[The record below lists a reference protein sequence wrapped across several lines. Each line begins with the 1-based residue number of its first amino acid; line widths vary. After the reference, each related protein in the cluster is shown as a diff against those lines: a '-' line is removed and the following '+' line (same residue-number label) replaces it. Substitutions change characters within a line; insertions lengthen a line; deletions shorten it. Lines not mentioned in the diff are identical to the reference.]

1 VENRTKIYFA
11 SDVHLGSDFYENTR
25 IVEKRFVSW
34 LESIRQDA
42 KTLYLLGD
50 IFDYWFEY
58 KHVVPKGFTRFLGK
72 IAEMTDSG
80 IEVHF
85 FTGNHDIWL
94 YDYLPEEIGVIL
106 HKKEYITEIYGKT
119 FFLAHGDGLGDESIS
134 FRLIRSIFHNKIC
147 QRMYAWIHPRWST
160 AFAHKWSK
168 YSRKEGL
175 EKFVS
180 SYMGEDKEYLVKF
193 AKQYIQR
200 DPSID
205 FFVFGHRHILLDL
218 MLNRK
223 SRVLIIGDWL
233 QQFSYAVLDET
244 GDISLEIFSLE
255 LQER

>member
-1 VENRTKIYFA
+1 M
-11 SDVHLGSDFYENTR
+11 
-25 IVEKRFVSW
+25 
-34 LESIRQDA
+34 
-42 KTLYLLGD
+42 GD

-58 KHVVPKGFTRFLGK
+58 KYVVPKGFTRFLGK

-94 YDYLPEEIGVIL
+94 SDYLPKETGVIL

-160 AFAHKWSK
+160 AFAHRWSK
-168 YSRKEGL
+168 YSRKGGL
-175 EKFVS
+175 KKFMS

-200 DPSID
+200 DPTID

-218 MLNRK
+218 MLNKK
-223 SRVLIIGDWL
+223 SRILIIGDWL
-233 QQFSYAVLDET
+233 QQFSYAVLDEI
-244 GDISLEIFSLE
+244 GNINLEIFSLE
-255 LQER
+255 SPER